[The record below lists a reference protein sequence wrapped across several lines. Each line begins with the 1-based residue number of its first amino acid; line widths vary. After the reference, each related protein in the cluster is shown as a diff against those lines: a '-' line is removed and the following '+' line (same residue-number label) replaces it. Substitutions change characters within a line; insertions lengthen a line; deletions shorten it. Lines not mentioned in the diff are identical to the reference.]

1 MIGNLFVRF
10 TGESWKMASGDN
22 RVRKKFVS
30 LLLKKENN
38 TIKVLIRT
46 DIKNFPSCA
55 YSAVVTKAPA
65 ILLGSC

>member
-1 MIGNLFVRF
+1 
-10 TGESWKMASGDN
+10 MASGND

-46 DIKNFPSCA
+46 DIKNFPASA